1 MAPCLPPL
9 IFLLVQNRKVE
20 LKTRKDT
27 TDPSALQKSADFV
40 SAFVLGFSIKDAI
53 ALLRLDDLY
62 IESFEIK
69 VRAPVTRDC
78 GGV

>member
-1 MAPCLPPL
+1 M
-9 IFLLVQNRKVE
+9 RKVE

-40 SAFVLGFSIKDAI
+40 TAFMLGFGIQDAI
-53 ALLRLDDLY
+53 AMLRLDDLY

-69 VRAPVTRDC
+69 VSPVQPLPNVCNAEDALW
-78 GGV
+78 